1 MRDPLGLAIGDRV
14 RLELELDAERRPVAV
29 EGRVVRDAGADA
41 KGMQFEALSRGDQ
54 DRLAR
59 FIAERQ
65 RAELRMGGR
74 R

>member
-1 MRDPLGLAIGDRV
+1 
-14 RLELELDAERRPVAV
+14 
-29 EGRVVRDAGADA
+29 
-41 KGMQFEALSRGDQ
+41 MQFEALSRADQ